1 MNLFIQET
9 GKLLRLTKA
18 DPKSLAAGI
27 IAPTIILIIFA
38 LTFGNF
44 ASLKL
49 AVVNDD
55 AGEVGAAFQ
64 EAVFSQASPLSGE
77 PYFEAVESDAAT
89 AQELYEEG
97 RVNGVLTI
105 PEDFSERFASG
116 DPAQVS
122 YAFDNYNTDM
132 AKNLRLYLDE
142 GIFAFYQEHM
152 LGMEVR
158 VGREYAVG
166 AQLDWFAIIAVGVFV
181 LAFLMGS
188 MFNFLYLLNKE
199 RVYATLSEYRLAPS
213 SLAPT
218 FAARIV
224 VALLAGSAGA
234 AVNAA
239 LVWMLA
245 GVNLA
250 SCMRTVLP
258 VLAVLGLAFVSFSA
272 VVSLTVRKFSGAAML
287 SHGDRRG
294 GVVPVGGHHLG
305 EVRDRGAARRGARAP
320 LELRALADPR
330 GGLRRR
336 PERRRAAGGR
346 QGVAGHGG
354 VRRRVRNGR
363 VVRLPQ
369 APGRRAVGRRDV
381 GSRTEKLIL
390 STGNA
395 LYDNL
400 MLTIS
405 AV

>member
-9 GKLLRLTKA
+9 SKLLRLTKA

-55 AGEVGAAFQ
+55 AGEMSAAFQ

-77 PYFEAVESDAAT
+77 PCFEAVESDAAT
-89 AQELYEEG
+89 AQKLYEEG

-152 LGMEVR
+152 PGMEVR
-158 VGREYAVG
+158 VGREFAVG

-218 FAARIV
+218 FAARVV

-287 SHGDRRG
+287 SMVTAVVAWFLSGATTSVKYATGALLDVALALPSSYGLSQIRAAAF
-294 GVVPVGGHHLG
+294 GVDQSVGGLLAA
-305 EVRDRGAARRGARAP
+305 DRGWLVMGAYAVVLAAAAW
-320 LELRALADPR
+320 LVY
-330 GGLRRR
+330 RRR
-336 PERRRAAGGR
+336 LGGGR
-346 QGVAGHGG
+346 
-354 VRRRVRNGR
+354 
-363 VVRLPQ
+363 
-369 APGRRAVGRRDV
+369 
-381 GSRTEKLIL
+381 
-390 STGNA
+390 
-395 LYDNL
+395 
-400 MLTIS
+400 
-405 AV
+405 

>member
-49 AVVNDD
+49 AVVN
-55 AGEVGAAFQ
+55 VGAAFQ

-287 SHGDRRG
+287 SMVTAVVAWFLSGATTSVKYATGALLDVALALPSSYGLSQIRAAAF
-294 GVVPVGGHHLG
+294 GVDQSVGGLLAA
-305 EVRDRGAARRGARAP
+305 DRGWLVMGAYAVAFATVAWFVYRKR
-320 LELRALADPR
+320 L
-330 GGLRRR
+330 G
-336 PERRRAAGGR
+336 GGR
-346 QGVAGHGG
+346 
-354 VRRRVRNGR
+354 
-363 VVRLPQ
+363 
-369 APGRRAVGRRDV
+369 
-381 GSRTEKLIL
+381 
-390 STGNA
+390 
-395 LYDNL
+395 
-400 MLTIS
+400 
-405 AV
+405 

>member
-9 GKLLRLTKA
+9 SKLLRLTKA

-55 AGEVGAAFQ
+55 AGEMGAAFQ
-64 EAVFSQASPLSGE
+64 EAVFSQVSPLSGE

-89 AQELYEEG
+89 AQKLCEEG

-152 LGMEVR
+152 PGMEVR
-158 VGREYAVG
+158 VGREFAVG

-218 FAARIV
+218 FAARVV

-287 SHGDRRG
+287 SMVTAVVAWFLSGATTSVKYATGALLDVALALPSSYGLSQIRAAAF
-294 GVVPVGGHHLG
+294 GVDQSVGGLL
-305 EVRDRGAARRGARAP
+305 VADRGWLVMGAYAVVLAAAAW
-320 LELRALADPR
+320 LVY
-330 GGLRRR
+330 RRR
-336 PERRRAAGGR
+336 LGGGR
-346 QGVAGHGG
+346 
-354 VRRRVRNGR
+354 
-363 VVRLPQ
+363 
-369 APGRRAVGRRDV
+369 
-381 GSRTEKLIL
+381 
-390 STGNA
+390 
-395 LYDNL
+395 
-400 MLTIS
+400 
-405 AV
+405 